1 MAFALTESILILR
14 MATGLGMTPEEWAEL
29 RSKVDDSFW
38 VMRIIGIAILTIYDD
53 RTLLTARRRI
63 PSPSERLRWLL
74 VRGTQR
80 LRLSDV
86 SK

>member
-1 MAFALTESILILR
+1 MRFALTKIMLILR

-29 RSKVDDSFW
+29 WSKVDDSFW
-38 VMRIIGIAILTIYDD
+38 VMRIIGIAVLTIYDD
-53 RTLLTARRRI
+53 RTLLTVRRRI

-74 VRGTQR
+74 VRGAQR
-80 LRLSDV
+80 LWLPDV